1 MISAIILGAGKSER
15 FGEKKIFK
23 TLKGIKVIDFSISK
37 FLKVGVD
44 LIILAFQKEDQ
55 DSMQDIIS
63 KYKYAQIVLTEG
75 GKTRWQSFENSF
87 LELRK
92 KTSIQQDDI
101 LIEHDAARPLFSV
114 ETLLRFINELKKN
127 PAIEG
132 IIPFITPVETVR
144 TIEIKKYETS
154 KESIYE
160 ETIFLQEIP
169 RNNVALIQTP
179 QVFRAKAVEKLLD
192 GNKEEFADLA
202 GIFFRNKRN
211 IIGLPG
217 DRRNIKITYKE
228 DLHIAEALVSDEEIE
243 IVREMRTEKRT

>member
-37 FLKVGVD
+37 FLKAGVD
-44 LIILAFQKEDQ
+44 LIILAVQKEDQ
-55 DSMQDIIS
+55 NKMQDIIS
-63 KYKYAQIVLTEG
+63 RYKYAQIVLTEG
-75 GKTRWQSFENSF
+75 GETRWQSFENSF
-87 LELRK
+87 SELRK
-92 KTSIQQDDI
+92 KISIQQDDI

-114 ETLLRFINELKKN
+114 EILLRSINELKKN
-127 PAIEG
+127 PNIEG

-144 TIEIKKYETS
+144 TIETKKCES
-154 KESIYE
+154 QKSIYE
-160 ETIFLQEIP
+160 ETMFSQEIP

-179 QVFRAKAVEKLLD
+179 QVFRAKIVEKLLD
-192 GNKEEFADLA
+192 SNKEKFTDLA

-211 IIGLPG
+211 IIGIPG

-228 DLHIAEALVSDEEIE
+228 DLYIAEALVSDEEIE
-243 IVREMRTEKRT
+243 IVREMCSERRV